1 MQETFELTAEVRTD
15 NGKGASR
22 RLRRENGVPAILYGG
37 SAKPQSITLKQNELA
52 HHLEHEAFYSHVLTI
67 SIDGKSEKAI
77 LRDLQRHP
85 FKAIIMHADFLRID
99 EKSHLRMNVPLHF
112 ISEEDAAGVK
122 EGGLVTH
129 LSTDVEVICL
139 AKDLPEYIEI
149 DLSDL
154 EIGESIHLSQIKLPK
169 GVEIVALTHG
179 TDHDLAVVSIHKAKI
194 VIEDEAIVAP
204 VEEAGEESSG
214 DESGGE

>member
-1 MQETFELTAEVRTD
+1 MQETFELTAEVRAD
-15 NGKGASR
+15 KGKGASR

-37 SAKPQSITLKQNELA
+37 SAEPQSITLKQNELA

-85 FKAIIMHADFLRID
+85 FKAIIMHVDFLRID

-129 LSTDVEVICL
+129 LSTDVEVSCL

-179 TDHDLAVVSIHKAKI
+179 ADHDLAVVSIHKAKVI
-194 VIEDEAIVAP
+194 VEDDAVVAS
-204 VEEAGEESSG
+204 EELAGEEPSG
-214 DESGGE
+214 DESGE